1 MDINFFFFFICPHR
15 RNSIHYR
22 FSSLQRGRGI
32 MIRVHA
38 AKAGALLVSLGNS
51 LGDEPLSRGA
61 SSFVRFAERP
71 KRDSGTAAQ
80 EHRQGVWRCHIQINR
95 EAGPH
100 ALFPRSLTWPDRQR
114 GVATGKHV
122 RQAECAPR
130 LKASSVPLPGSDDH
144 HPWSGSNPPAAASA

>member
-1 MDINFFFFFICPHR
+1 
-15 RNSIHYR
+15 
-22 FSSLQRGRGI
+22 

-61 SSFVRFAERP
+61 SGFVRLAERP

-80 EHRQGVWRCHIQINR
+80 EHRQGVWRCHILKIT

-100 ALFPRSLTWPDRQR
+100 TLFPSSLIVIGCESRRDK
-114 GVATGKHV
+114 GEA
-122 RQAECAPR
+122 
-130 LKASSVPLPGSDDH
+130 
-144 HPWSGSNPPAAASA
+144 HP